1 MVFAMR
7 PTPDAPALEGGAMGT
22 YESFTARVE
31 SRNGV
36 TIIAMGGELD
46 MASVPAL
53 REYLLQVEGEGAGV
67 ILADLRDLSFIDSS
81 GLGALLEANKRSE
94 LNGHRFFAV
103 GASAAARRLFR
114 ITGTEHLL
122 DDKDAVR
129 FLHRFTRGQDRTRT
143 ARVDAD
149 A

>member
-1 MVFAMR
+1 
-7 PTPDAPALEGGAMGT
+7 MGT
-22 YESFTARVE
+22 HQSFTARVE

-46 MASVPAL
+46 MASVPTL
-53 REYLLQVEGEGAGV
+53 REHLTQVEGDSPGV

-94 LNGHRFFAV
+94 LNWHRFFTV
-103 GASAAARRLFR
+103 GASPTARRLFQ

-122 DDKDAVR
+122 DDNDAVR
-129 FLHRFTRGQDRTRT
+129 FLDRFTRGQDRAGTV
-143 ARVDAD
+143 RVDAD

>member
-1 MVFAMR
+1 
-7 PTPDAPALEGGAMGT
+7 MGT
-22 YESFTARVE
+22 HQSFTARVE

-46 MASVPAL
+46 MASVPTL
-53 REYLLQVEGEGAGV
+53 REHLMQVEGEGV
-67 ILADLRDLSFIDSS
+67 ILADLRGLSFIDSS

-94 LNGHRFFAV
+94 LNGHRFFTV
-103 GASAAARRLFR
+103 GASTTARRLFR

-129 FLHRFTRGQDRTRT
+129 FLDRFTRGQDRAGTV
-143 ARVDAD
+143 RVDAD

>member
-1 MVFAMR
+1 
-7 PTPDAPALEGGAMGT
+7 MGT
-22 YESFTARVE
+22 HQSFTARVE

-46 MASVPAL
+46 MASVPTL
-53 REYLLQVEGEGAGV
+53 REHLTQVEGDSPGV

-94 LNGHRFFAV
+94 LNGHRFFTV
-103 GASAAARRLFR
+103 GASTTARRLFQ

-129 FLHRFTRGQDRTRT
+129 FLDRFTRGQDRAGTV
-143 ARVDAD
+143 RVDAD

>member
-1 MVFAMR
+1 
-7 PTPDAPALEGGAMGT
+7 MGT
-22 YESFTARVE
+22 HQSFTARVE

-46 MASVPAL
+46 MASVPTL
-53 REYLLQVEGEGAGV
+53 REHLTQVEGDSPGV
-67 ILADLRDLSFIDSS
+67 ILADLRGLSFIDSS

-94 LNGHRFFAV
+94 LNGHQFFTV
-103 GASAAARRLFR
+103 GASTTARRLFQ

-122 DDKDAVR
+122 DDNDAVR
-129 FLHRFTRGQDRTRT
+129 FLDRFTRGQDRAGTV
-143 ARVDAD
+143 RVDAD